1 MKNTISLIALLAL
14 VTSVTSQNII
24 TWCYQNSNSFDGISH
39 HHNYLVGDLMTDSVA
54 ESEFYWVNYYGES
67 IHVAHVRADSTG
79 KVYANFFNHDPMLPE
94 ILLYDYSLEVGD
106 TMFCNYGGFPPD
118 YFYEFEHYKVV
129 IDKQTVLW
137 GAHYRRVMTLES
149 FGAYCYYES
158 IYHEWIEGYGCLT
171 SRGFTTP
178 LETDGILNGDSYSF
192 NCVLDNGTPI
202 FVTSNCY
209 CNPHDLIDEQNAQNP
224 IIMINNQWIIVECKD
239 PYLVEITDITGKTI
253 LKEFTQGIYT
263 CDASKFGKGM
273 FIIRITGDKF
283 STSQKF
289 ISSN

>member
-24 TWCYQNSNSFDGISH
+24 TWCYQNDNSFDGISH

-54 ESEFYWVNYYGES
+54 ESEFYWVNYYGEA

-106 TMFCNYGGFPPD
+106 TMFYEYGGYPPG
-118 YFYEFEHYKVV
+118 YIYEFEHYKVV

-137 GAHYRRVMTLES
+137 GDHYRRIMTLES
-149 FGAYCYYES
+149 FGSFYYDS
-158 IYHEWIEGYGCLT
+158 AFHEWIEGYGCLT

-178 LETDGILNGDSYSF
+178 IETTGPTNGDSYSF

-202 FVTSNCY
+202 FVTSDCY
-209 CNPHDLIDEQNAQNP
+209 CNPHDFIEEQNAQMP
-224 IIMINNQWIIVECKD
+224 IIKINNQAIIVEYTGS
-239 PYLVEITDITGKTI
+239 YLIEITDLTGKVI
-253 LKEFTQGIYT
+253 LKQPTNGYFQCELNEFT
-263 CDASKFGKGM
+263 KGM
-273 FIIRITGDKF
+273 FIIRITCDKF
-283 STSQKF
+283 SISRKF
-289 ISSN
+289 ISTI